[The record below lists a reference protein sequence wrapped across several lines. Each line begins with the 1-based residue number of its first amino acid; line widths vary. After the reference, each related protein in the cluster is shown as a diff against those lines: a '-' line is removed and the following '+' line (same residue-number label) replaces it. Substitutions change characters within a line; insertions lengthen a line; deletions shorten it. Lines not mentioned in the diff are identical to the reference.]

1 MSRKIFSLYL
11 LCGLLVFA
19 YVHLFSVWAWLNERV
34 AGRIMDLL
42 PIVVTLAV
50 LVGLACTAVWISRA
64 GKAISRPWIYGGVAL
79 CLLALLIP
87 DARYAV
93 KRIHVVEYLCLSL
106 LVRYT
111 LSFRLQGFSL
121 LFFSFFVTALFGIH
135 DELLQGILPART
147 YGLRDMT
154 VNAVSAAG
162 GAAIWYGLALFHRPG
177 IGQNQE
183 GGSRVV
189 TVCYLIWLSMAVLA
203 LVVPLPAY
211 RYESIPWWPL
221 LPLGVTPLVYLLCVP
236 DFINSMRHGLVV
248 ACSLSFFMLCYPLLI
263 NTGSFLFQ

>member
-1 MSRKIFSLYL
+1 MSSRIFFLYL
-11 LCGLLVFA
+11 LCGLIVLG
-19 YVHLFSVWAWLNERV
+19 YVHLFSVWAWLNERITGWV
-34 AGRIMDLL
+34 MDLL

-50 LVGLACTAVWISRA
+50 LVGLAYTAVRISRA
-64 GKAISRPWIYGGVAL
+64 GRAISRPWIFGGAAL
-79 CLLALLIP
+79 CLLALMIP

-135 DELLQGILPART
+135 DELLQGILPSRT

-162 GAAIWYGLALFHRPG
+162 GAAIWYGLALFRRHG
-177 IGQNQE
+177 VGQNQN

-189 TVCYLIWLSMAVLA
+189 TICYLVWLAMAVLA

-211 RYESIPWWPL
+211 RYEPVPWWPM
-221 LPLGVTPLVYLLCVP
+221 LPLGVTILVYFLSAP
-236 DFINSMRHGLVV
+236 DFINSMRHGIVLVG
-248 ACSLSFFMLCYPLLI
+248 CLSFFMLCYPLLI
-263 NTGSFLFQ
+263 NTGLVLFQ